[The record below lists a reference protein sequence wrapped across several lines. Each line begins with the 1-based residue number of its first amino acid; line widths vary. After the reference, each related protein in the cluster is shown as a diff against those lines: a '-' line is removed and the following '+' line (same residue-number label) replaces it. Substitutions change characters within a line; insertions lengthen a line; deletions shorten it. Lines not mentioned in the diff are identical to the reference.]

1 MPAHLSDCTGMLINP
16 KVSPPSVAVRPPIRA
31 GEKSLRKGESVR
43 VCVCAK
49 HTYTHT
55 KTCSRDEKEILLNQ
69 LCKKKKTVAR
79 TQKLFVL

>member
-1 MPAHLSDCTGMLINP
+1 MLINP

-79 TQKLFVL
+79 TQKLFVLESES